1 VTGDQECQGLYF
13 EEIFVSEEVKV
24 YPNPTN
30 GPLQLY
36 VSGLDNQV
44 TVDVTSINGTKVMSS
59 NQSVPMNR
67 VIEFNL
73 SDLNPGMY
81 IVSVK
86 GSTVQV
92 HQKVIRR

>member
-1 VTGDQECQGLYF
+1 MKGDQECQGLYF

-44 TVDVTSINGTKVMSS
+44 TLDVT
-59 NQSVPMNR
+59 
-67 VIEFNL
+67 
-73 SDLNPGMY
+73 
-81 IVSVK
+81 
-86 GSTVQV
+86 
-92 HQKVIRR
+92 